1 MFFFSALLSQYNSST
16 SLSDIKIQHALLSTL
31 KNLVIPQQN
40 KEQILQEGLIDVIYP
55 MIKIDQYLVVFKL
68 LGTFRMVIDGQ
79 GNFFNIILFWDLKGR
94 K

>member
-1 MFFFSALLSQYNSST
+1 MLSQYNTST
-16 SLSDIKIQHALLSTL
+16 SISDIKIQHALLSTL

-40 KEQILQEGLIDVIYP
+40 KEQILQEGLINIIYP

-79 GNFFNIILFWDLKGR
+79 GKFILACVYFYT
-94 K
+94 